1 MSCRLVGN
9 VASDVWGRGRERR
22 GARSTVPHPG
32 QDSSNPA
39 GATKRMEQR
48 GQYRCS
54 SSGSTTYGSLRTMPR
69 SRTLRLLNFA
79 EDSAI
84 TVTAISLAGTRRAAT
99 RVRSGR
105 LFKRVRFGARE
116 CLLSL
121 VARKQDEHDNQ
132 YDARVRPDGLVHT
145 RGEPAAELEE

>member
-1 MSCRLVGN
+1 VSCRLVGN
-9 VASDVWGRGRERR
+9 VASDVWGRGCERR

-54 SSGSTTYGSLRTMPR
+54 SFGSTTYGSLRTMPW

-84 TVTAISLAGTRRAAT
+84 TVTAISLAAHSTRCHPLE
-99 RVRSGR
+99 VRSAVQEGP
-105 LFKRVRFGARE
+105 VWG
-116 CLLSL
+116 S
-121 VARKQDEHDNQ
+121 
-132 YDARVRPDGLVHT
+132 
-145 RGEPAAELEE
+145 